1 MAKRL
6 VTDML
11 RDAIRQ
17 SPVTRAQITRDTGI
31 SESQLSRYRS
41 KTIGLSQD
49 SIDILVD
56 YLGLELRP
64 KQPKGSKIQSRFR

>member
-6 VTDML
+6 FTDML
-11 RDAIRQ
+11 RDAIREA
-17 SPVTRAQITRDTGI
+17 PTTRAQIARDTGI
-31 SESQLSRYRS
+31 SESQLSRYLS

-64 KQPKGSKIQSRFR
+64 KQTKGR

>member
-1 MAKRL
+1 
-6 VTDML
+6 ML
-11 RDAIRQ
+11 RDAIRE
-17 SPVTRAQITRDTGI
+17 SPATRAQIARDTGI

-64 KQPKGSKIQSRFR
+64 KQPKGSKTQSRFR

>member
-1 MAKRL
+1 
-6 VTDML
+6 ML
-11 RDAIRQ
+11 RDAIRE
-17 SPVTRAQITRDTGI
+17 SPATRAQIARDTGI